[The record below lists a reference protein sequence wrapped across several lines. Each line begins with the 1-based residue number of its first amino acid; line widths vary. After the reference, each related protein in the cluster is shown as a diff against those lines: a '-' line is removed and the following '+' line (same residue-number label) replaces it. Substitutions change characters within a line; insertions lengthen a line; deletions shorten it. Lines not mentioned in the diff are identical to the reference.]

1 MLTLAWATPGIPSS
15 GTIKLHPLVKKKK
28 QDDEAADITANGY
41 QPEQLEKIEAKEHI
55 DTKIDDYGHT
65 M

>member
-1 MLTLAWATPGIPSS
+1 MLTLAWATLGIHSS
-15 GTIKLHPLVKKKK
+15 GMIKLHPLVKKK

-55 DTKIDDYGHT
+55 DTKIDDDGHT